1 MRVLKQLALILKK
14 SYVFENDWVRPERA
28 CGTWWIDHKMK
39 AMKKFNDKFGVFGA
53 HLENII
59 SDMAK
64 KYDGATLQG
73 KYNNLT

>member
-1 MRVLKQLALILKK
+1 
-14 SYVFENDWVRPERA
+14 
-28 CGTWWIDHKMK
+28 MK